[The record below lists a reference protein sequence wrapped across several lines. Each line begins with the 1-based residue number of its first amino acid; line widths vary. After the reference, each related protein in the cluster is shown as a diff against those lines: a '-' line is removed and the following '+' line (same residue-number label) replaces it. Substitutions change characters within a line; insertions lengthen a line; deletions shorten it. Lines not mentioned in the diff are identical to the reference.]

1 MARLDKAFTGLRIL
15 VVEDN
20 FLAAEVVR
28 DTLESNGCTVVGPVG
43 RIADGLRLAEQEALD
58 GAVLDVNLN
67 GDWCFPIAEALRRR
81 DVPFIFLTGYDDAAI
96 TPPSCGLPAV
106 SASLSSGHT
115 SSRRCQKSF
124 ELADLIEA
132 RLEGRQHRV
141 RSAGCRQQGEG
152 VRSREGAGGQRRPAR
167 LAGTLLEGAAAGAQ
181 RAQQGKFSQHDGSRV
196 VIVRSHAVLMPRSVR
211 QLHPATLL
219 YGQQPPHG

>member
-1 MARLDKAFTGLRIL
+1 MDRLDKAFTGLRIL

-28 DTLESNGCTVVGPVG
+28 DMLESNGCTVVGPVG

-96 TPPSCGLPAV
+96 IPVELQPARR
-106 SASLSSGHT
+106 LSKPVLGPH
-115 SSRRCQKSF
+115 
-124 ELADLIEA
+124 LIEA
-132 RLEGRQHRV
+132 LSE
-141 RSAGCRQQGEG
+141 
-152 VRSREGAGGQRRPAR
+152 
-167 LAGTLLEGAAAGAQ
+167 
-181 RAQQGKFSQHDGSRV
+181 
-196 VIVRSHAVLMPRSVR
+196 VI
-211 QLHPATLL
+211 
-219 YGQQPPHG
+219 